1 MDDIVNSAQF
11 NFYWKL
17 ALREIS
23 GTCVQIFFYAIFL
36 ILFIIAIRNLHR
48 RETAGKIVLL
58 TFSWVM
64 VALGTAQVVLCI
76 PMMVETLRL
85 LRELV
90 KQRTDLNPGP
100 VPAPQFGTYNSLAFA
115 DNVVFVINNL
125 AVDLLL
131 LYRCYVIWGREKKVL
146 ILPGAFIIS
155 TVAVGF
161 VATVQN
167 SAPIFTAVYLMAA
180 ATDLTLVAFTGN
192 LSSPILFLPAEELSA
207 GRIWLKRRDVIRIDA
222 DGTLKSRYSTVIE
235 MIVESGALYSL
246 FAILDAIT
254 NQLARRPN
262 SDILYNVIASVSA
275 QLTNILPTLII
286 VRAGMGHN
294 IQDRIESSRALRT
307 APVRFIAHREHSRYG
322 FKVMEDSST
331 IV

>member
-17 ALREIS
+17 TLREIS

-58 TFSWVM
+58 TFSWAM

-90 KQRTDLNPGP
+90 KQRTDLNPDP
-100 VPAPQFGTYNSLAFA
+100 VPAPQFGTYNSLVFA

-161 VATVQN
+161 IATVQN
-167 SAPIFTAVYLMAA
+167 STPIFTAVYLMAA
-180 ATDLTLVAFTGN
+180 ATDLTLVAFT
-192 LSSPILFLPAEELSA
+192 A
-207 GRIWLKRRDVIRIDA
+207 GRIWLKRRDVIRIDT

-307 APVRFIAHREHSRYG
+307 APVRSIADVRTLDRRARVPLYAGKNISPRPLG
-322 FKVMEDSST
+322 AAGT
-331 IV
+331 RR